1 MIRHDIIEENPINKP
16 APWESNE
23 VIAPKPDKSIRM
35 TLDVHN
41 VSKAILS
48 MNHSIPR
55 HEYIEAKL
63 AECKMFSKMDLK
75 SPFCQIELDETSF
88 YLTYFMH

>member
-16 APWESNE
+16 SPWVSNE

-35 TLDVHN
+35 TLDAH

-48 MNHSIPR
+48 MNYSIPR